1 MCQMLN
7 LFPMK
12 RAFFVFL
19 TLLFVQISFAHNWQ
33 GHSRDMQRVFP
44 FEWKGRYAKDKNKN
58 VIAFYRE
65 VSNYLDHPN
74 GDMRSV
80 IPHQIKNHP
89 KFGKLTYGR
98 HRVWFH
104 WGFTGNFKQYPPLR
118 KSLHRGIREGK
129 IAASDTTEF
138 WRLLGEVVGKRNRE
152 LMDRAAIIFG
162 NSFKREQ
169 RRALVSVLY
178 AVHILGDYQTKDVS
192 YLAPVETIV
201 ADLKKALDDLAGKYP
216 ENRRKAAALKKKL
229 SGVAQNPAAVLDVME
244 REFSV
249 FLLSLGGEEVFDYG
263 KMFKKKVM

>member
-1 MCQMLN
+1 
-7 LFPMK
+7 MK
-12 RAFFVFL
+12 RVLFVL
-19 TLLFVQISFAHNWQ
+19 LAALFVQLSFAHNWQ
-33 GHSRDMQRVFP
+33 GHSKDMQRVFP
-44 FEWKGRYAKDKNKN
+44 FEWRGSYAKKKNRD

-118 KSLHRGIREGK
+118 LSLDRGIREGK
-129 IAASDTTEF
+129 IAAADTTEF
-138 WRLLGEVVGKRNRE
+138 WNLMGEIVGKRNRE
-152 LMDRAAIIFG
+152 LMDRAAALFG

-178 AVHILGDYQTKDVS
+178 AVHILGDYQTKDVV
-192 YLAPVETIV
+192 YLAPVGAIV
-201 ADLKKALDDLAGKYP
+201 ADLKKAIDDLAGKHP
-216 ENRRKAAALKKKL
+216 ENRRRAGVLKKKL
-229 SGVAQNPAAVLDVME
+229 DMEARNPSAVLDVME
-244 REFSV
+244 RDFSK
-249 FLLSLGGEEVFDYG
+249 FLLSLEGDGTYNYR
-263 KMFKKKVM
+263 KMFEKKGYVMKAD